1 MQQNAQNVTLQR
13 HLNKL
18 APHLIQPSKPD
29 YDGIC
34 KLKIT
39 EWESTQLQYFSRISI
54 RFFSGVSIHFF
65 FGTSNKAHSSR
76 TRIKK

>member
-18 APHLIQPSKPD
+18 TSHLIQPSKPD

-39 EWESTQLQYFSRISI
+39 EWDKSTQLQYFSRISI
-54 RFFSGVSIHFF
+54 HFFSGVSIHFF
-65 FGTSNKAHSSR
+65 LESQTRR
-76 TRIKK
+76 TAVELE